1 MSRIA
6 YVNGRYLPQRD
17 ASVNIEDRGYQFADG
32 VYEVVH
38 LYQDRFIDC
47 DRHMARL
54 ERSLG
59 EIRVTPPMG
68 RDAMLHVLREVARR
82 NRVTD
87 GILYM
92 QITRGVSR
100 RDHAFPIKP
109 VVPAM
114 VVTVR
119 RLPPYPSNVEK
130 WATAAVTHADERW
143 ARCDIKS
150 VGLLANVLAKQA
162 AREAGAYEA
171 ILIDAAGQV
180 TEGSST
186 SAWIV
191 DAEGV
196 LRTRFLDHNI
206 LPGCTRDAL
215 LALLGEERIV
225 VSETSFTEAD
235 LRGAREV
242 FVSSASSFVKP
253 IVSLDGAKVGSGDV
267 GPITRRLFDLFARHV
282 KGDLANAPRA

>member
-6 YVNGRYLPQRD
+6 YVNGRYLAQRE
-17 ASVNIEDRGYQFADG
+17 AAVNIEDRGYQFADG

-38 LYQDRFIDC
+38 LYQGRFIDC

-68 RDAMLHVLREVARR
+68 RDAMLHVLSEVARR
-82 NRVTD
+82 NRVRD

-92 QITRGVSR
+92 QVTRGVSR
-100 RDHAFPIKP
+100 RDHSFPLKAIA
-109 VVPAM
+109 PAM

-119 RLPPYPSNVEK
+119 RLPPYPMNVEK
-130 WATAAVTHADERW
+130 WATNAITHPDQRW
-143 ARCDIKS
+143 ARCDIKT

-171 ILIDAAGQV
+171 ILIDADGNV

-186 SAWIV
+186 SVWIV
-191 DAEGV
+191 DAQGV
-196 LRTRFLDHNI
+196 LRTRFLDHSI

-215 LALLGEERIV
+215 LALLGSERIV
-225 VSETSFTEAD
+225 VSETMFSESE
-235 LRGAREV
+235 LRGAREM
-242 FVSSASSFVKP
+242 FISSASSFVKP
-253 IVSLDGAKVGSGDV
+253 IVRLDGAKVGDGKV
-267 GPITRRLFDLFARHV
+267 GPVTRCLFDIFARHV
-282 KGDLANAPRA
+282 KGDLANVPRV